1 MESTYKILM
10 MISAVVLILLSVILA
25 TNKLPKTPRFRKV
38 RMTQVLL
45 IIAFSSLGIMN
56 ILCFIKGYHPEIESF
71 ITLII
76 SLYQAFLLSSTIT
89 VLIRLDYIRWKYLL
103 TNLAVITAI
112 VASMGILYF
121 FFPKYYQWAFW
132 IFAAIY
138 FEQMV
143 LYSTTFLF
151 AYHATV
157 RDADS
162 YYADNNDMR
171 LRRIRICFDLMLVVG
186 ISAFITIFTDIIGY
200 LIFVPCYIVCYST
213 VTGLFV
219 HYIRKTA
226 YILPA
231 IEQTKITKEQETMNP
246 PQPSYY
252 LPSSVSIEALRH
264 EISAWTENKLYLRK
278 DIPYSTIIQKL
289 NTDIPT
295 LRWFMKKEFGM
306 DFRSWR
312 NQLRLKEA
320 CNILEKH
327 PEMNIDEVREIV
339 GYNDASN
346 FSKDFKKLTGL
357 RISEYK
363 KAAATE

>member
-38 RMTQVLL
+38 RVTQALL
-45 IIAFSSLGIMN
+45 SIAFSSLGIMN

-76 SLYQAFLLSSTIT
+76 SFYQTFLLSATMT
-89 VLIRLDYIRWKYLL
+89 VLIRPDYIRWKYLL

-112 VASMGILYF
+112 VALMIILYF
-121 FFPKYYQWAFW
+121 FFPMYYEWAFW

-138 FEQMV
+138 FELMII
-143 LYSTTFLF
+143 YSTTFLF
-151 AYHATV
+151 AYHAIV

-171 LRRIRICFDLMLVVG
+171 LNRIRICFDLTLVVG
-186 ISAFITIFTDIIGY
+186 IAAFITIFSDIIGY

-231 IEQTKITKEQETMNP
+231 IEEIKTTKEQETVNP
-246 PQPSYY
+246 PQPSYS
-252 LPSSVSIEALRH
+252 LP
-264 EISAWTENKLYLRK
+264 
-278 DIPYSTIIQKL
+278 
-289 NTDIPT
+289 
-295 LRWFMKKEFGM
+295 
-306 DFRSWR
+306 
-312 NQLRLKEA
+312 
-320 CNILEKH
+320 
-327 PEMNIDEVREIV
+327 
-339 GYNDASN
+339 
-346 FSKDFKKLTGL
+346 
-357 RISEYK
+357 
-363 KAAATE
+363 